1 MKAIINRSQTI
12 GEDHVDSGTEVKI
25 IKKAKNIS
33 EIEYKKNRH
42 FIFTEDLI
50 WN

>member
-1 MKAIINRSQTI
+1 MKAIVNRSQTI
-12 GEDHVDSGTEVKI
+12 GENHVDAGTEVKV

-33 EIEYKKNRH
+33 EIEYRNNKH

-50 WN
+50 WD

>member
-12 GEDHVDSGTEVKI
+12 GENHVDAGTEVKV

-33 EIEYKKNRH
+33 EIEYKKNRY
-42 FIFTEDLI
+42 FIFTEDLT
-50 WN
+50 